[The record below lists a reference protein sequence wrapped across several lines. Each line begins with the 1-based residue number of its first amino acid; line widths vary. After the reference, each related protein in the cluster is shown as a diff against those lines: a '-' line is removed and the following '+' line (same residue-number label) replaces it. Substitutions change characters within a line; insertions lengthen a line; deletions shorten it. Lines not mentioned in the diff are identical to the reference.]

1 MSIALA
7 LEDNSCSSS
16 NRIQGSGCIHG
27 LSSCVSMLEES
38 PVPGRKAV
46 PAAGTQDRG
55 FTAAGREQEA
65 SSCSSSSSIGRNSDC
80 SSSSESDS
88 EEVVVQSSYK
98 GPGPF
103 DTMDSLED
111 SLPISSSSIGR
122 GISKFYR
129 GKSKSF
135 TSLAD
140 AVASS
145 AEDLGKPDN
154 PYNRKRKNLLACS
167 GIRDRNHS
175 HSLRNRSSGCIP
187 KRPTN
192 SNRST
197 FSVALTVSGPESNT
211 SEEHESRLP
220 PLPPHGKSSLNTS
233 IPQCSF
239 SSRSFS
245 LADLQEAGTSSSI
258 IQCDKLKW
266 FH

>member
-1 MSIALA
+1 MSISLA
-7 LEDNSCSSS
+7 LENNSSGSS
-16 NRIQGSGCIHG
+16 NRIQGSGFIHG
-27 LSSCVSMLEES
+27 LSSRVSILES
-38 PVPGRKAV
+38 PVPGQKTV
-46 PAAGTQDRG
+46 PAPGTQDRG

-65 SSCSSSSSIGRNSDC
+65 SSCSPSSSIGRNSDC
-80 SSSSESDS
+80 SSSSRSDS
-88 EEVVVQSSYK
+88 EEESEVQSSYK
-98 GPGPF
+98 GPGPL

-111 SLPISSSSIGR
+111 SLPISISLRR

-140 AVASS
+140 VVASS

-167 GIRDRNHS
+167 GIRDRNHN
-175 HSLRNRSSGCIP
+175 HSLRNRSSGSIP
-187 KRPTN
+187 KRPSN

-197 FSVALTVSGPESNT
+197 FSVALIVSGPESNT

-220 PLPPHGKSSLNTS
+220 PLPPHGKSSLNTP

-245 LADLQEAGTSSSI
+245 LADLQEAGTTSSI
-258 IQCDKLKW
+258 IQCDRLKW